1 MPRRIVPLATTL
13 LIAGIELLTGGC
25 GNTSAPSRLLQSVS
39 VSPAVANAQTFSNG
53 QVQFT
58 AVGTYSQ
65 PPSPS
70 PITQPGW
77 SLSDP
82 NIATISQ
89 SGLAQCTAG
98 ASGVVTVKASTPAP
112 CSGTGC
118 TAALLSGTAQL
129 TCP

>member
-1 MPRRIVPLATTL
+1 MARLRVFLPTTL
-13 LIAGIELLTGGC
+13 LIAGIELVAGGC
-25 GNTSAPSRLLQSVS
+25 GNASAPPRLLQSIS
-39 VSPAVANAQTFSNG
+39 VTPATANAESFSNG

-58 AVGTYSQ
+58 AEGNYSQ

-70 PITQPGW
+70 PIVQLGW

-89 SGLAQCTAG
+89 SGLAQCNSG
-98 ASGVVTVKASTPAP
+98 ASGVVTVRASTPAP

>member
-39 VSPAVANAQTFSNG
+39 VTPAVANAQTFSNG

-70 PITQPGW
+70 PITQPGGRY
-77 SLSDP
+77 P
-82 NIATISQ
+82 IQISQ
-89 SGLAQCTAG
+89 RLAR
-98 ASGVVTVKASTPAP
+98 
-112 CSGTGC
+112 
-118 TAALLSGTAQL
+118 AAWRDALRAHRE
-129 TCP
+129 